1 MQFRGG
7 DKNYIMNKPFATID
21 GNEAVARVAYKLNEV
36 IAIYPI
42 TPSSAMGEWADAWSA
57 EGRPNL
63 WGTVPSVVQM
73 QSEGGAAGAV
83 HGALQTGSLSTTF
96 TASQGL
102 LLMIPNFYKIAGE
115 LTSAVV
121 HVAARSLATH
131 ALSIFGD
138 HSDVMAA
145 RATGLALL
153 CSASVQ
159 ESQDFALIAH
169 AATLEARVSF
179 MHFFDGFRTSHE
191 VQKVKL
197 LSDSDLRSLIHDH
210 LILAHRSRALTP
222 DRPVLRGTAQN
233 PDVYFQGREGA
244 NPYYNACPEIV
255 QRIMDQFGERTGR
268 HYQIYEYYGV
278 NDAERVIVL
287 MGSGCETVHETV
299 DYLNARGEK
308 LGVVKVRL
316 YRPFDVQ
323 RFVAALPTS
332 VKAIAVLDR
341 TKEAGSAGEPL
352 YLDVVA
358 AIHEAWGEEAGEDLR
373 PCPPPPTPLPKIVGG
388 RYGLSSKEFTPAMVK
403 GIFDHLAQAK
413 PKNHFTIGI
422 NDDVTYTS
430 LSFDPNF
437 STESDNVVR
446 AMFYGLGADGTVGAN
461 KNSIKII
468 GEETNN
474 YAQGYFVYDSKKS
487 GSMTVSH
494 LRFGKEPIRS
504 TYLIDQA
511 NFIGCH
517 HWGFLER
524 IDILK
529 AAIPGATLLLNSPY
543 DADSVWENL
552 PLKVQQQIID
562 QHLKLYVIN
571 ASQVA
576 RESGMGGR
584 INTIMQVCFFA
595 LAGVLPQEEAIAKI
609 KQAIDKTYGKKGAEV
624 VRMNLQAV
632 DNTLDN
638 LHKVDVPQTINN
650 QQSKIQNPKLPDS
663 APEFV
668 REVLS
673 KIMVW
678 EGDDLPVS
686 TLPVDG
692 TFPVGTAKWEK
703 RNVAQEIPVWE
714 PDVCVQCGKCVMVC
728 PHSAIRAKA
737 YQVDELVNAPGTF
750 KSTGAKDK
758 DFANQKFTIQVAP
771 EDCTGCAICVDIC
784 PAKNKSEPL
793 RKAINMAQQWPLQ
806 EQERKNWDFFLNLPN
821 PDRRSLKLNQIRQQ
835 QLQEPL
841 FEFSGACA
849 GCGETPYLKLLT
861 QLFGDRSVIA
871 NATGC
876 SSIYGGNLPTTPW
889 TTNAQGRGPAWS
901 NNLFEDNAEF
911 GFGFRLSL
919 DKQAEFA
926 AELLQQLG
934 SEIDENLVHSIL
946 NSEQKSE
953 ADIWEQRQRIE
964 LLQQRLDEILT
975 LDPNL
980 KSQIHNLKSLA
991 DYLVRKSVWIVGGD
1005 GWAYD
1010 IDFGGIDHV
1019 IASGRNVNI
1028 LVMDTEVYSNTGGQ
1042 SSKATPR
1049 AAVAK
1054 YAASGKPAPKKD
1066 LGLIAMTYGNVYV
1079 ASVALG
1085 AKDEHTL
1092 KAFLEA
1098 EAYDGPSLIIA
1109 YSHCIAHGINMT
1121 TGMNHQKTL
1130 VESGRW
1136 LLYRHNPELLK
1147 QGKNPLQLDMRS
1159 PTQSVE
1165 YSMYQENR
1173 FKILTKSKP
1182 DVAKHLLEQAQAE
1195 VDARWQM
1202 YQYLAKRDTLTT

>member
-1 MQFRGG
+1 
-7 DKNYIMNKPFATID
+7 MNKTFATID
-21 GNEAVARVAYKLNEV
+21 GNEAVARVAYKLNEA

-63 WGTVPSVVQM
+63 WGTIPSVVQM
-73 QSEGGAAGAV
+73 QSEGGAAAAV

-145 RATGLALL
+145 RATGFALL

-169 AATLEARVSF
+169 AATLETRVSF

-197 LSDSDLRSLIHDH
+197 LSDDDLRSLIHDH

-244 NPYYNACPEIV
+244 NLYYNACPEIV
-255 QRIMDQFGERTGR
+255 QRIMDEFGERTGR
-268 HYQIYEYYGV
+268 HYKIYEYYGAK
-278 NDAERVIVL
+278 DADRVIVL
-287 MGSGCETVHETV
+287 MGSGCETVHETI
-299 DYLNARGEK
+299 DYLNACGEK

-323 RFVAALPTS
+323 KFVAALPSS

-358 AIHEAWGEEAGEDLR
+358 AIHEAWGDESRGAGEQGSRGEVLVSLSPLPLR
-373 PCPPPPTPLPKIVGG
+373 SSAPLPKIIGG

-403 GIFDHLAQAK
+403 GIFDNLAEAK

-430 LSFDPNF
+430 LKFDPKF
-437 STESDNVVR
+437 STESDRVVR
-446 AMFYGLGADGTVGAN
+446 AMFYGLGSDGTVGAN

-468 GEETNN
+468 GEETDN

-543 DADSVWENL
+543 DPDSVWENL

-562 QHLKLYVIN
+562 KHLKLYIIN

-650 QQSKIQNPKLPDS
+650 SKFKIQNSKLSDS

-668 REVLS
+668 QEVLG

-678 EGDDLPVS
+678 EGDDLAVS

-703 RNVAQEIPVWE
+703 RNVAEEIPVWE

-737 YQVDELVNAPGTF
+737 YQEDELVNAPGTF

-771 EDCTGCAICVDIC
+771 EDCTGCTICVNIC
-784 PAKNKSEPL
+784 PAKDKSEPL
-793 RKAINMAQQWPLQ
+793 RKAINMAQQLPLQ
-806 EQERKNWDFFLNLPN
+806 EQERKNWDFFLSLPN

-861 QLFGDRSVIA
+861 QLFGDRAVIA

-934 SEIDENLVHSIL
+934 SEIDENLVYSIL
-946 NSEQKSE
+946 KAEQKSE
-953 ADIWEQRQRIE
+953 ADIWEQRERIE
-964 LLQQRLDEILT
+964 LLQQKLDEIVT
-975 LDPNL
+975 FDPNL
-980 KSQIHNLKSLA
+980 KSKIQNLKSLA

-1028 LVMDTEVYSNTGGQ
+1028 LIMDTEVYSNTGGQ

-1054 YAASGKPAPKKD
+1054 YAASGKSAPKKD
-1066 LGLIAMTYGNVYV
+1066 LGMIAMTYGNVYV

-1085 AKDEHTL
+1085 ARDEHTL

-1098 EAYDGPSLIIA
+1098 EAYDGPSIIIA

-1136 LLYRHNPELLK
+1136 LLYRHNPELLN

-1165 YSMYQENR
+1165 DSMYQENR
-1173 FKILTKSKP
+1173 FKMLTKSKP

-1202 YQYLAKRDTLTT
+1202 YQYMAKREIL